1 MDISALS
8 LQRNPFAMKVR
19 GPQQGNPFQ
28 VGKVEGTKPTES
40 INGASSTNPFGGIH
54 DVFGGVGLGIQ
65 DGTVHTSAAQM
76 GKKPMPMRQLGI
88 A

>member
-8 LQRNPFAMKVR
+8 MRQNPFAMKVR

-28 VGKVEGTKPTES
+28 VGRVEGPKHAEGS
-40 INGASSTNPFGGIH
+40 QGASSSNPFGGIH
-54 DVFGGVGLGIQ
+54 DGFGGVGLGIQ
-65 DGTVHTSAAQM
+65 DGSVQTSAAQL

>member
-8 LQRNPFAMKVR
+8 MRQNPFAMKVR

-28 VGKVEGTKPTES
+28 VGKVEGTKPTEGVH
-40 INGASSTNPFGGIH
+40 GASSANPFAGIK
-54 DVFGGVGLGIQ
+54 DGFDGVGLGIQ
-65 DGTVHTSAAQM
+65 DGTVQTSAAQM